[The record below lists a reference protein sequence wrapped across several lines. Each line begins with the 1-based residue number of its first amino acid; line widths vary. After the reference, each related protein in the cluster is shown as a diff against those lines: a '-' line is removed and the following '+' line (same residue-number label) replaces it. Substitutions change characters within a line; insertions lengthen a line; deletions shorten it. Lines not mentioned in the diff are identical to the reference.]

1 MTAAQKKN
9 VERFKKAAAE
19 AKKLRAKNPK
29 LSQAEAVKKAF
40 ATLYGTAKKAAPKKT
55 VKKKAAPKKVAKK
68 KIGAHK
74 DTRSHN
80 VNIRVVSGVK
90 RKIGALPVGFTGKFL
105 GWPFKVQN
113 QMTLDGG
120 VTAQIV
126 ELNPPGSIVA
136 ELNGRIADAE
146 RSANAIRS
154 IVIKQKYP
162 GSDRNYYNSLKE
174 KEKKSVDR
182 SILNFTKQL
191 NSEVNKYNSGA
202 DKRTKQAKPAVIKYT
217 ATVKKMALVDQIKK
231 ILADNNKRLKRGYA
245 TVPGKPR
252 IKGDIVGAIK
262 TDAADS
268 LKKMIS
274 HLSAVQA
281 EKQANKKSSAKM
293 TAAQKKQQAAHLRNL
308 AKTESAVKKRITE
321 LKRAI

>member
-29 LSQAEAVKKAF
+29 LTQAEAVKKAF

-80 VNIRVVSGVK
+80 VNIRVVSGVN

-105 GWPFKVQN
+105 GWPFKVLN

-136 ELNGRIADAE
+136 ELNGRKQDVENAYKKILGKISLAYGQYFTDRYAE
-146 RSANAIRS
+146 RDKKR
-154 IVIKQKYP
+154 V
-162 GSDRNYYNSLKE
+162 E
-174 KEKKSVDR
+174 KAVKDFL
-182 SILNFTKQL
+182 IQL
-191 NSEVNKYNSGA
+191 NGEVSKYNSGA

-217 ATVKKMALVDQIKK
+217 ARVKKLALVDQIKK
-231 ILADNNKRLKRGYA
+231 ILADNNKRMKRGYA

-293 TAAQKKQQAAHLRNL
+293 TAAQKKQHAAHLRNL